1 LSGGKLFHTLVPA
14 AVKVLSPKL
23 LYVRLTA
30 SVRVSA
36 ERSCLTWY
44 VGDQLTI
51 VDQVVR
57 SMAGQELVDNCR
69 DLEQDALPHLEASAA
84 GGAQ

>member
-1 LSGGKLFHTLVPA
+1 M
-14 AVKVLSPKL
+14 
-23 LYVRLTA
+23 
-30 SVRVSA
+30 
-36 ERSCLTWY
+36 Y

-51 VDQVVR
+51 VDQVAR